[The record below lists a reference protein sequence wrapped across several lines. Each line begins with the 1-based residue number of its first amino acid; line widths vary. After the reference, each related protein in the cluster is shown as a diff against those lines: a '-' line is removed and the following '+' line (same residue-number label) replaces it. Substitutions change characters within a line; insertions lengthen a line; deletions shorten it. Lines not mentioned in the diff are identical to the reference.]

1 MELTPQETWTKILAS
16 VQRLLPTE
24 SYKTWLA
31 PTKVVSLVDDTLVI
45 ATSSRFAA
53 EWVQDKY
60 GELLAETGERQV
72 GTRFELHFE
81 YNADDN
87 RIDFPTVKIDN
98 SEDHI
103 LGKPRFTLGTINDRY
118 TFDRFVIGSGNNFA
132 AAASNRVADAP
143 ATDYNPLFIHG
154 DTGLGKTHLLHAIG
168 NAIAARDPEMRVA
181 YIPSEQFTN
190 EMIDAIRTGQTA
202 LFREQYRQID
212 VLLIDDIHFIANKEG
227 TQEEFFHTFNTLR
240 GFGKQI
246 VITSDRPPDDIPGIS
261 TRLVSRFEWG
271 LVTDIQPPDYETRCA
286 ILDRKAN
293 EENLDI
299 PEDVIGYVASIR
311 QTSVRQ
317 LEGAIIRLLAW
328 SSINHGCDITMERAK
343 IALTRKP
350 ESAAP
355 EVSPKEII
363 SRVAS
368 SWGVES
374 GELISARRHQAVTV
388 PRQVAMY
395 LIKSELNLPYSNIG
409 KLFRRNHSTVIH
421 SVNKIA
427 AEITSDLS
435 LRKRIKQV
443 HQELF

>member
-427 AEITSDLS
+427 AEITSNLS